1 MTDSQQMDEDVM
13 ADATAEQAKTPEKK
27 GKKGLMVGLI
37 LAVAGAA
44 GGYFLT
50 TSGLLPIGGGAE
62 KSATD
67 DQTKESK
74 AKPLADVG
82 FVDLPPV
89 IISLT
94 EGQSRHLK
102 FHAQLEVNAPY
113 IADVEKIQPRIMDV
127 LNGYL
132 RAVEVSDLEDPLALT
147 RIRGHLLRRI
157 GIVTGEGRV
166 RDVLVME
173 FVLN

>member
-1 MTDSQQMDEDVM
+1 MT
-13 ADATAEQAKTPEKK
+13 DATAEQAEPTEKA
-27 GKKGLMVGLI
+27 GKKGLIVGMI

-50 TSGLLPIGGGAE
+50 TSGMLPFGGKAAVEGAKDMDKG
-62 KSATD
+62 KSV
-67 DQTKESK
+67 K
-74 AKPLADVG
+74 ALPQVG

-89 IISLT
+89 IVSVNA
-94 EGQSRHLK
+94 GDSRHLK
-102 FHAQLEVNAPY
+102 FHAQLEVNNEYA
-113 IADVEKIQPRIMDV
+113 ADVEKMKPRIMDI

-132 RAVEVSDLEDPLALT
+132 RAVEVSDLEDSLALM

-157 GIVTGEGRV
+157 EIVVGEGRV

>member
-1 MTDSQQMDEDVM
+1 MT
-13 ADATAEQAKTPEKK
+13 DATAEQAEVPEKS
-27 GKKGLMVGLI
+27 GKKRMIIGVI

-50 TSGLLPIGGGAE
+50 TSGLLPFGGKPAME
-62 KSATD
+62 DVKETD
-67 DQTKESK
+67 KGK
-74 AKPLADVG
+74 AVKALPQVG
-82 FVDLPPV
+82 FIDLPPV
-89 IISLT
+89 IVSVNA
-94 EGQSRHLK
+94 GDSRHLK
-102 FHAQLEVNAPY
+102 FHAQLEVNSEYA
-113 IADVEKIQPRIMDV
+113 ADVEKMKPRIMDI

-132 RAVEVSDLEDPLALT
+132 RAVEVSDLEDSLALM

-157 GIVTGEGRV
+157 EIVVGEGRV

>member
-1 MTDSQQMDEDVM
+1 MT
-13 ADATAEQAKTPEKK
+13 DATAEQAEVPDKK
-27 GKKGLMVGLI
+27 GKKAMLIGVI
-37 LAVAGAA
+37 LAIAGAA

-50 TSGLLPIGGGAE
+50 SSGLIPFGGKA
-62 KSATD
+62 A
-67 DQTKESK
+67 KESSQDVEK
-74 AKPLADVG
+74 DTPARALADVG

-89 IISLT
+89 IVSVNS
-94 EGQSRHLK
+94 GSSRHLK

-113 IADVEKIQPRIMDV
+113 VADVEKMLPRIMDV

-132 RAVEVSDLEDPLALT
+132 RAVELRDLEDPLALM
-147 RIRGHLLRRI
+147 RIRGHLLRRVE
-157 GIVTGEGRV
+157 IVVGDGRV

>member
-1 MTDSQQMDEDVM
+1 MT
-13 ADATAEQAKTPEKK
+13 DATAEQTETTDKK
-27 GKKGLMVGLI
+27 GKKGILIGLI
-37 LAVAGAA
+37 LAVSGAA

-50 TSGLLPIGGGAE
+50 SSGLIPLGGKAAE
-62 KSATD
+62 EASQD
-67 DQTKESK
+67 MEKE
-74 AKPLADVG
+74 KPVKTLADVA
-82 FVDLPPV
+82 FIDLPPV
-89 IISLT
+89 IVSVNSSN
-94 EGQSRHLK
+94 SRRLK

-113 IADVEKIQPRIMDV
+113 MADAERMQPRIMDV

-132 RAVEVSDLEDPLALT
+132 RAVELQDLEDSLALM

-157 GIVTGEGRV
+157 GIVVGEGRV

>member
-1 MTDSQQMDEDVM
+1 MTDVT
-13 ADATAEQAKTPEKK
+13 ADDSEATEKP
-27 GKKGLMVGLI
+27 GKKGLIVGII
-37 LAVAGAA
+37 LAAIGAA
-44 GGYFLT
+44 GGYVLT
-50 TSGLLPIGGGAE
+50 SPGLSPLGGKAENADHENKEKTPVKELPEI
-62 KSATD
+62 
-67 DQTKESK
+67 
-74 AKPLADVG
+74 G

-89 IISLT
+89 IVSVNT
-94 EGQSRHLK
+94 GDSRHLR

-113 IADVEKIQPRIMDV
+113 ISDVEKLQPRIMDV

-132 RAVEVSDLEDPLALT
+132 RAIEVSDLEDSLALI

-157 GIVTGEGRV
+157 GIVVGEGRV

>member
-1 MTDSQQMDEDVM
+1 MTD
-13 ADATAEQAKTPEKK
+13 AAAEQAEVPEKS
-27 GKKGLMVGLI
+27 GKKGMIIGVI

-50 TSGLLPIGGGAE
+50 TSGLFPFGGKPAMEDVKETDNGKAVKALP
-62 KSATD
+62 
-67 DQTKESK
+67 Q
-74 AKPLADVG
+74 VG
-82 FVDLPPV
+82 FIDLPAV
-89 IISLT
+89 IVSVNA
-94 EGQSRHLK
+94 GDSRHLK
-102 FHAQLEVNAPY
+102 FHAQLEVNSEHA
-113 IADVEKIQPRIMDV
+113 ADVEKMKPRIMDI

-132 RAVEVSDLEDPLALT
+132 RAVEVSDLEDSLALM

-157 GIVTGEGRV
+157 EIVVGEGRV

>member
-1 MTDSQQMDEDVM
+1 MT
-13 ADATAEQAKTPEKK
+13 DATAEQAEAPEKR
-27 GKKGLMVGLI
+27 GKKGILIGLI
-37 LAVAGAA
+37 LAIAGAA

-50 TSGLLPIGGGAE
+50 SSGLIPLGGKATQETSQDME
-62 KSATD
+62 KGNSV
-67 DQTKESK
+67 K
-74 AKPLADVG
+74 ALENVG
-82 FVDLPPV
+82 FLALPPV
-89 IISLT
+89 VVSVNSDST
-94 EGQSRHLK
+94 RHLK

-113 IADVEKIQPRIMDV
+113 MADVEKMQPRIMDV

-132 RAVEVSDLEDPLALT
+132 RAVELQDLEDSLALM

-157 GIVTGEGRV
+157 EIVVGEGRV